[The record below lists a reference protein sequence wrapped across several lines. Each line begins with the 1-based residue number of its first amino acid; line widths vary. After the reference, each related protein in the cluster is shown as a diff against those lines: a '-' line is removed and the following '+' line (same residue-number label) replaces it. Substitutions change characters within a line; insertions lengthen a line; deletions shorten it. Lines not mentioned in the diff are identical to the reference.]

1 MSPESQVQESVSS
14 LAKKFSDTPT
24 GYERIQN
31 GEANI
36 LVIKKQANELKE
48 GRDLSGY
55 LKDITGQQRE
65 IIDIQTRMIAT
76 LNEKEL
82 LIEQGKLSHNRP
94 EKKTAKRKK
103 ESAKEQ
109 KEEVS
114 QKPAI
119 ARNSDI
125 YATVS
130 KIRGEIMADFSE
142 NGTSIQIQ
150 EQLAGRVLVWVE
162 HKGNRSLG
170 FFADTPKFKDRLT
183 KQGMRSWVRDSVNQL
198 AVVEQIE
205 SLALERDI
213 GSSQE
218 SALSMKIKK
227 MYTGSVEITLHDT
240 FSKKT
245 GRFTVD
251 ARKDKKEDIAGKIDK
266 ILADFL
272 S

>member
-1 MSPESQVQESVSS
+1 M
-14 LAKKFSDTPT
+14 
-24 GYERIQN
+24 
-31 GEANI
+31 
-36 LVIKKQANELKE
+36 KE
-48 GRDLSGY
+48 GRELSKY
-55 LKDITGQQRE
+55 LKEVTGQQRD

-76 LNEKEL
+76 LNEKQL
-82 LIEQGKLSHNRP
+82 LVEQERFPHNRS
-94 EKKTAKRKK
+94 EKKTAKRKM
-103 ESAKEQ
+103 ESMKEQ
-109 KEEVS
+109 KEEIS
-114 QKPAI
+114 KKPAI
-119 ARNSDI
+119 AHNSDI

-130 KIRGEIMADFSE
+130 EIRGEIMADFSE
-142 NGTSIQIQ
+142 NGTSMQIQ
-150 EQLAGRVLVWVE
+150 EQMGGRVLVWVE

-183 KQGMRSWVRDSVNQL
+183 KQGMRSWVRDSINQL
-198 AVVEQIE
+198 AMVEQIE

-218 SALSMKIKK
+218 SALSMEVKK
-227 MYTGSVEITLHDT
+227 MYTGSVEVMLHDA

-251 ARKDKKEDIAGKIDK
+251 TRKDKKDDITRKIDR